1 MDPNRRAAIE
11 KFGAAIARLQER
23 HVEAARRELGIIA
36 SPKTAHNR
44 AVSEYYSSMDREDF
58 LIAWMQGSIESVLHD
73 LFFLFETNE
82 EELKII
88 LRAEDGTE
96 FNLTESGYPLQAL
109 PLEWIENGSSVGLET
124 SRYTEFL
131 SEKLNLRET
140 RQNIASEGAGATR

>member
-1 MDPNRRAAIE
+1 
-11 KFGAAIARLQER
+11 
-23 HVEAARRELGIIA
+23 
-36 SPKTAHNR
+36 
-44 AVSEYYSSMDREDF
+44 MDREDF
-58 LIAWMQGSIESVLHD
+58 LIAWMQGSIESILHD